1 MAATTEAEAEDVERA
16 RFIEQ
21 LVSYGVF
28 ALGGVVLLLVVV
40 RLLLRRRDETDDSDR

>member
-40 RLLLRRRDETDDSDR
+40 KLLLRREGDADGSEH